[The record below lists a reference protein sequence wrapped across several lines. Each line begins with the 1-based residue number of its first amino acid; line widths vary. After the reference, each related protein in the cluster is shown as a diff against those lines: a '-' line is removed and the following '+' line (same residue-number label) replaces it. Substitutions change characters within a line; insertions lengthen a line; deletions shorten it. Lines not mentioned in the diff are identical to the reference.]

1 MGEDEK
7 PLSEKRKTLKV
18 IKKQTFFAQ
27 TKEKSITFADTTE
40 SIINKKHNL
49 SMEIKKSERANLE
62 SKKFTWVLLGFILVL
77 AGHFVAFEWTQYEKE
92 AEGGA
97 IVDAGDIVLEEEVIP
112 ITMPEKKT
120 VPPPPQAVTQAE
132 VLNIVEDDAEIEETT
147 IVSAED
153 QAEFVEIT
161 DDVPIVVEEPEKE
174 EEIFQVVENQPEFPG
189 GMAELMKYLQK
200 NIKYPTICQEQGIQ
214 GRVIVQFVVNSDG
227 SIVDPQVVKPV
238 NPYLDKE
245 ALRVVSSMPK
255 WKPGEQRGKKVRVRF
270 TLPVTFRLSN

>member
-1 MGEDEK
+1 
-7 PLSEKRKTLKV
+7 
-18 IKKQTFFAQ
+18 
-27 TKEKSITFADTTE
+27 
-40 SIINKKHNL
+40 
-49 SMEIKKSERANLE
+49 MEIKKSEKANLE
-62 SKKFTWVLLGFILVL
+62 GKKFTWILLGLILVL
-77 AGHFVAFEWTQYEKE
+77 AAHFVAFEWTQYEKE
-92 AEGGA
+92 ETGEILAG
-97 IVDAGDIVLEEEVIP
+97 VDLVLEEEVIP

-147 IVSAED
+147 IVSADD

-189 GMAELMKYLQK
+189 GMVELKKYLQK

-214 GRVIVQFVVNSDG
+214 GRVVVQFVVNSDG
-227 SIVDPQVVKPV
+227 SIVDAQVIKPV
-238 NPYLDKE
+238 NPHLDKE
-245 ALRVVSSMPK
+245 AVRVVNAMPK

-270 TLPVTFRLSN
+270 TLPVTFRLNN

>member
-1 MGEDEK
+1 
-7 PLSEKRKTLKV
+7 
-18 IKKQTFFAQ
+18 
-27 TKEKSITFADTTE
+27 
-40 SIINKKHNL
+40 
-49 SMEIKKSERANLE
+49 MEIKKSEKANLE
-62 SKKFTWVLLGFILVL
+62 NKKFTWILIGLILVL

-92 AEGGA
+92 EVGD
-97 IVDAGDIVLEEEVIP
+97 IIDAGDIILEEEIIP

-153 QAEFVEIT
+153 QAEFVEIQ

-189 GMAELMKYLQK
+189 GMGELMKYLQK
-200 NIKYPTICQEQGIQ
+200 NIKYPPICQDQGIQ
-214 GRVIVQFVVNSDG
+214 GRVVVQFVVNSDG
-227 SIVDPQVVKPV
+227 SIVDPVVIKSV
-238 NPYLDKE
+238 NPHLDKE
-245 ALRVVSSMPK
+245 ALRVVSAMPK

-270 TLPVTFRLSN
+270 TLPVSFRLQN